1 MLLSF
6 LKNVSKIPFIHLAPK
21 DTSRTGIASYADTLH
36 AALTK
41 YAPSL
46 SLIRVDVSEF
56 LARLSTFPK
65 GAIVWAELGVN
76 EGEIFRALRV
86 QKHNR
91 PDFKRF
97 ITIHDSP
104 RFVHSPFKFLEQFR
118 KSFPLR
124 AFRRAFNL
132 AFEPLILWHALQPN
146 DTFLCLTTVGR
157 DALQYRLQRLLRRN
171 FPVLVL
177 PHLLYLD
184 EPLPERRKDF
194 AVPAKV
200 GFFGFITPNKG
211 LHLLIDAA
219 LLLLNSN
226 KKAHIPKLIIR
237 GRALAQYQP
246 YLDSQR
252 EKVTRA
258 GLAEHITFGDFLAD
272 DEIPHFL
279 SEIDFLALPYDA
291 PPVIAA
297 SGVLQW
303 ARTYGVPVAASG
315 TPAFRS
321 LITHNHDGILIP
333 NNTPAEWA
341 TFFERL
347 STQQI
352 NSDDLSQGIQEKQR
366 EASWQSVSQ
375 LVLSVI
381 C

>member
-1 MLLSF
+1 
-6 LKNVSKIPFIHLAPK
+6 VSEIPFIHLAPK

-46 SLIRVDVSEF
+46 SLIRVDASEF

-76 EGEIFRALRV
+76 EGEIFRALRL
-86 QKHNR
+86 QKHIR

-104 RFVHSPFKFLEQFR
+104 RFVHSPFKFLEQFG

-132 AFEPLILWHALQPN
+132 AFEPLMLRHALQPN
-146 DTFLCLTTVGR
+146 DTFICLTTVGR
-157 DALQYRLQRLLRRN
+157 DALQHRLQRLLRRN
-171 FPVLVL
+171 FQVLVL

-184 EPLPERRKDF
+184 EPLPKRRKHF
-194 AVPAKV
+194 SAPLQI

-226 KKAHIPKLIIR
+226 KKTYIPRLIIR
-237 GRALAQYQP
+237 GCTSAQYQP
-246 YLDSQR
+246 YLESQR
-252 EKVTRA
+252 EKVVRA
-258 GLAEHITFGDFLAD
+258 GLTEHITFGDFLAD
-272 DEIPHFL
+272 DEIPRFL
-279 SEIDFLALPYDA
+279 GEIDFLALPYDT

-297 SGVLQW
+297 SGILQW
-303 ARTYGVPVAASG
+303 ARTYGVPVVASA
-315 TPAFRS
+315 TPAFQS

-352 NSDDLSQGIQEKQR
+352 NSDALSQGIQEKQH
-366 EASWQSVSQ
+366 EASWKSVSTKVMSIIQ
-375 LVLSVI
+375 E
-381 C
+381 

>member
-1 MLLSF
+1 MSE
-6 LKNVSKIPFIHLAPK
+6 IPFIHLAPK

-36 AALTK
+36 AALKK
-41 YAPSL
+41 YAPLL
-46 SLIRVDVSEF
+46 SLIRVDASEF
-56 LARLSTFPK
+56 LSNLSAFPK

-76 EGEIFRALRV
+76 EGEVFRALRL
-86 QKHNR
+86 QKHLR

-104 RFVHSPFKFLEQFR
+104 RFVHSPFKFLEQFG

-132 AFEPLILWHALQPN
+132 AFEPLILRHALQPN
-146 DTFLCLTTVGR
+146 DTFLCLTSVGR
-157 DALQYRLQRLLRRN
+157 DALRDRLHRLLRRN
-171 FPVLVL
+171 FPGHFL
-177 PHLLYLD
+177 PHVLYLD

-194 AVPAKV
+194 ALPPQV

-226 KKAHIPKLIIR
+226 KKTYIPKLIIR
-237 GRALAQYQP
+237 GRASAQYQA
-246 YLDSQR
+246 YLESQK

-258 GLAEHITFGDFLAD
+258 GLTEQITFGGFLAD
-272 DEIPHFL
+272 DDIPNFL

-297 SGVLQW
+297 SGILQW
-303 ARTYGVPVAASG
+303 ARTYGVPVVASA

-321 LITHNHDGILIP
+321 LITHNHDGILIA

-341 TFFERL
+341 TFFEKI
-347 STQQI
+347 STQKI
-352 NSDDLSQGIQEKQR
+352 TGDRFAQGIQEKQR
-366 EASWQSVSQ
+366 EASWKSVALFVSS
-375 LVLSVI
+375 LI
-381 C
+381 G

>member
-1 MLLSF
+1 MSF
-6 LKNVSKIPFIHLAPK
+6 AVLKNVSKIPFIHLAPK
-21 DTSRTGIASYADTLH
+21 DKNRTGIASYADTLH

-46 SLIRVDVSEF
+46 SLMRVDASEF
-56 LARLSTFPK
+56 LSSLSAFPK

-76 EGEIFRALRV
+76 EGEVFRALRV
-86 QKHNR
+86 QKHIR

-104 RFVHSPFKFLEQFR
+104 RFVHSPFKFLEQWG
-118 KSFPLR
+118 KSLPLR
-124 AFRRAFNL
+124 ALRRAFNL
-132 AFEPLILWHALQPN
+132 AFEPLILRHALQPN
-146 DTFLCLTTVGR
+146 DTFICLTPVGC
-157 DALQYRLQRLLRRN
+157 DALRDRLHRLLRRN
-171 FPVLVL
+171 FPVHLL
-177 PHLLYLD
+177 PHVLYLD
-184 EPLPERRKDF
+184 EPLPERRKHF
-194 AVPAKV
+194 STPPQI

-226 KKAHIPKLIIR
+226 KKTYIPKLIIR
-237 GRALAQYQP
+237 GRASAQYQD
-246 YLDSQR
+246 YLESQK
-252 EKVTRA
+252 EKVARA
-258 GLAEHITFGDFLAD
+258 GLTEQITFGGFLAD
-272 DEIPHFL
+272 DDIPNFL

-297 SGVLQW
+297 SGILQW
-303 ARTYGVPVAASG
+303 ARTYGVPVVASA

-321 LITHNHDGILIP
+321 LITHNHDGILIA

-352 NSDDLSQGIQEKQR
+352 NSDDLSQGIQEKQH
-366 EASWQSVSQ
+366 EASWKSVSQ

-381 C
+381 G